1 MDGVL
6 KRDGDCMRGDCFVVV
21 VLSIPPSLIE

>member
-21 VLSIPPSLIE
+21 LSIFLWLIE